1 VKTENSSADE
11 LLRRATQ
18 MRDAGDINAAIELM
32 RRAYSKIASSHVSYP
47 VSTFLRL
54 PLYLQDSGR
63 SDEAWKEFKSLL
75 NHGFPNQLSTPQF
88 LPMDHSQIYDKM
100 RLFLQREREFERA
113 VSFGILSYMSW
124 AVGLYRQKRRSELKG
139 YIKRENID
147 VNLAPLLKKARR
159 LEVKD
164 ELVDVIAA
172 EINRLPEID
181 LESLKERIDSILSRS
196 SI

>member
-1 VKTENSSADE
+1 
-11 LLRRATQ
+11 
-18 MRDAGDINAAIELM
+18 M
-32 RRAYSKIASSHVSYP
+32 
-47 VSTFLRL
+47 
-54 PLYLQDSGR
+54 PLYLQEAGR
-63 SDEAWKEFKSLL
+63 SDEAWKEFESLL
-75 NHGFPNQLSTPQF
+75 IHGFPNQMTNYEV
-88 LPMDHSQIYDKM
+88 LPLEHSQIYDKM
-100 RLFLQREREFERA
+100 RLFLQRQKKFQRA

-139 YIKRENID
+139 YIKREHID

-159 LEVKD
+159 LGVKD

-181 LESLKERIDSILSRS
+181 LESLKKRIDSILSRS